1 MSLILRRYLDFRN
14 PFLNFD
20 QTYIVV
26 VMKKVEA
33 IIRGNNFDR
42 VKSALKQIGIVP
54 LTAYP
59 VQGRGVQG
67 GVPPYDLLPKMKLE
81 VVVKD
86 EDLEKVIGTIVR
98 NARSGTPGDG
108 KIFVIPV
115 EDAVRIRTGER
126 GNEALY

>member
-1 MSLILRRYLDFRN
+1 
-14 PFLNFD
+14 
-20 QTYIVV
+20 
-26 VMKKVEA
+26 MKKIEA
-33 IIRGNNFDR
+33 IVRGNDFDR
-42 VKSALKQIGIVP
+42 IKGALQQIGIVT
-54 LTAYP
+54 LTAYQ

-67 GVPPYDLLPKMKLE
+67 GVPPYDLLPKVKIE

-86 EDLEKVIGTIVR
+86 KDLEKVVDVIIR

-115 EDAVRIRTGER
+115 QDAVRIRTGER

>member
-1 MSLILRRYLDFRN
+1 
-14 PFLNFD
+14 
-20 QTYIVV
+20 
-26 VMKKVEA
+26 MKKVEA
-33 IIRGNNFDR
+33 IIRPKDFDR
-42 VKSALKQIGIVP
+42 VKSALKQMGIVP

-67 GVPPYDLLPKMKLE
+67 GVPPYDLLPKIKIE

-86 EDLEKVIGTIVR
+86 EDLEKVVKTIADV
-98 NARSGTPGDG
+98 ARTGTPGDG

-115 EDAVRIRTGER
+115 EDAIRIRTGEK

>member
-1 MSLILRRYLDFRN
+1 
-14 PFLNFD
+14 
-20 QTYIVV
+20 
-26 VMKKVEA
+26 MKKVEA
-33 IIRGNNFDR
+33 IVRENDFDR
-42 VKSALKQIGIVP
+42 VKNALKQIGIVP

-81 VVVKD
+81 IVVKD
-86 EDLEKVIGTIVR
+86 KDVEKVVSTIIR

-108 KIFVIPV
+108 KIFVLPV

>member
-1 MSLILRRYLDFRN
+1 
-14 PFLNFD
+14 
-20 QTYIVV
+20 
-26 VMKKVEA
+26 MKKVEA
-33 IIRGNNFDR
+33 IIRGNDFNR
-42 VKSALKQIGIVP
+42 VKNALKQVGIVP

-67 GVPPYDLLPKMKLE
+67 GVPPYDLLPKIKLE

-86 EDLEKVIGTIVR
+86 KDVEKVIETIIR
-98 NARSGTPGDG
+98 NSRSGVPGDG

-115 EDAVRIRTGER
+115 EDAIRVRTGEK

>member
-1 MSLILRRYLDFRN
+1 
-14 PFLNFD
+14 
-20 QTYIVV
+20 
-26 VMKKVEA
+26 MKKVEA
-33 IIRGNNFDR
+33 IIRGNDFYR

-67 GVPPYDLLPKMKLE
+67 GVPPYDLLPKMKIE
-81 VVVKD
+81 IVVKD
-86 EDLEKVIGTIVR
+86 EDLEKVIDVIIR
-98 NARSGTPGDG
+98 NAKSGTLGDG

-115 EDAVRIRTGER
+115 EEAIRIRTGEK

>member
-1 MSLILRRYLDFRN
+1 
-14 PFLNFD
+14 
-20 QTYIVV
+20 
-26 VMKKVEA
+26 MKKVEA
-33 IIRGNNFDR
+33 IIRSKDFDR
-42 VKSALKQIGIVP
+42 VKGALKQLGIVP

-81 VVVKD
+81 VVVRD
-86 EDLEKVIGTIVR
+86 EDLEKVVESIVR

-108 KIFVIPV
+108 KVFIIPV
-115 EDAVRIRTGER
+115 EDAVRIRSGER

>member
-1 MSLILRRYLDFRN
+1 
-14 PFLNFD
+14 
-20 QTYIVV
+20 
-26 VMKKVEA
+26 MKKVEA
-33 IIRGNNFDR
+33 IIRGNDFDR
-42 VKSALKQIGIVP
+42 VKNALKQIGIVP
-54 LTAYP
+54 LTVCP

-67 GVPPYDLLPKMKLE
+67 GVPPYDLLPKIKIE

-86 EDLEKVIGTIVR
+86 KDLERVIDVITR

-115 EDAVRIRTGER
+115 EDAIRIRTGER

>member
-1 MSLILRRYLDFRN
+1 MA
-14 PFLNFD
+14 
-20 QTYIVV
+20 
-26 VMKKVEA
+26 MKKVEA
-33 IIRGNNFDR
+33 IIRGNDFDR
-42 VKSALKQIGIVP
+42 VKGALKQIGIVP

-81 VVVKD
+81 IVVKD
-86 EDLEKVIGTIVR
+86 EDLEKVISTIVR
-98 NARSGTPGDG
+98 NARNGTPGDG

-115 EDAVRIRTGER
+115 EDAIRVRTGER

>member
-1 MSLILRRYLDFRN
+1 
-14 PFLNFD
+14 
-20 QTYIVV
+20 
-26 VMKKVEA
+26 MKKIEA
-33 IIRGNNFDR
+33 IIRGNDFDR
-42 VKSALKQIGIVP
+42 VKGALKQMGILP

-67 GVPPYDLLPKMKLE
+67 GVPPYDLLPKMKIE

-86 EDLEKVIGTIVR
+86 SDLEKVIDVIIR

-115 EDAVRIRTGER
+115 QDAVRIRTGER
-126 GNEALY
+126 GNKALY

>member
-1 MSLILRRYLDFRN
+1 MSHLSFRPDFRN

-20 QTYIVV
+20 QVYSVV
-26 VMKKVEA
+26 AMKKVEA
-33 IIRGNNFDR
+33 IIRGNDFDR
-42 VKSALKQIGIVP
+42 IKNALKQVGIVP

-67 GVPPYDLLPKMKLE
+67 GVPPYELLPKMKIE

-86 EDLEKVIGTIVR
+86 KDVETVVNVIIR

-108 KIFVIPV
+108 KIFIIPV